1 MDAIRNPYTPNAG
14 ARPPALVGRDELIH
28 DFEVL
33 FQRVKGG
40 STDKGLLITGLRGVG
55 KTVLLN
61 RFREIAIEGSTVVV
75 FLEISKIGGDFPR
88 QFSRA
93 CRQALFSI
101 SPRDRWR
108 SRTTKA
114 AQAIKS
120 FSTTFDPDGSVRMN
134 LGVEVAEGQA
144 DSGAIVQDLPDVV
157 VALGEAALEHGK
169 TIVLLFDEIQ
179 YLSAEELTA
188 LVMAKHQINQLE
200 LPIVLSGAGL
210 PSLPTLTGQVQT
222 YAERMFTFPKIGK
235 LDAPLAKLALT
246 EPAAALGI
254 VFTPEAASFI
264 VDYTEGYPFFI
275 QEFGRAV
282 WNEAEESPIT
292 LEDAQRSQVGVD
304 ETIDRDFYSV
314 RIDAI
319 PKSEKSYLLALASL
333 GSGEHTQAA
342 VAQAMGVKDS
352 AKTGARAS
360 RLISASS

>member
-1 MDAIRNPYTPNAG
+1 
-14 ARPPALVGRDELIH
+14 
-28 DFEVL
+28 
-33 FQRVKGG
+33 
-40 STDKGLLITGLRGVG
+40 
-55 KTVLLN
+55 
-61 RFREIAIEGSTVVV
+61 
-75 FLEISKIGGDFPR
+75 
-88 QFSRA
+88 
-93 CRQALFSI
+93 
-101 SPRDRWR
+101 
-108 SRTTKA
+108 
-114 AQAIKS
+114 
-120 FSTTFDPDGSVRMN
+120 
-134 LGVEVAEGQA
+134 
-144 DSGAIVQDLPDVV
+144 
-157 VALGEAALEHGK
+157 
-169 TIVLLFDEIQ
+169 
-179 YLSAEELTA
+179 
-188 LVMAKHQINQLE
+188 
-200 LPIVLSGAGL
+200 
-210 PSLPTLTGQVQT
+210 
-222 YAERMFTFPKIGK
+222 MFTFPKIGK

-360 RLISASS
+360 RLIEKGFIYTPERGKVAFVIPHFDRYVIRNF